1 MYRIKDLNNNIIFEA
16 EKPEGLKP
24 FLASYNEETKE
35 MLENYGVNKILLIM
49 NGIFENDLKTIK
61 AERVLM
67 YR

>member
-1 MYRIKDLNNNIIFEA
+1 MYRIKDLNNNVIFEA
-16 EKPEGLKP
+16 GKPEGLKP

-61 AERVLM
+61 AEKVSIF
-67 YR
+67 

>member
-1 MYRIKDLNNNIIFEA
+1 MYRIKDLNNNVIFEA

-61 AERVLM
+61 AEKVSIF
-67 YR
+67 